1 MPSGSPLKDILARFD
16 QRVAYKNRPGVDASA
31 HFDRERLRSVLEN
44 LIKNALETV
53 QSEQPVEVRVSSTKA
68 KVTISVLDRGEGIS
82 PEIRE
87 RIYDPFYTS
96 KISGSGIGLAITRR
110 FVEAVGGSLTLSA
123 RSGGGTEAAVCLKRA
138 KNEDTGR

>member
-1 MPSGSPLKDILARFD
+1 MSVR
-16 QRVAYKNRPGVDASA
+16 
-31 HFDRERLRSVLEN
+31 FDRERLRSVLEN

-53 QSEQPVEVRVSSTKA
+53 RTEEPVEVRVSSTKA

-96 KISGSGIGLAITRR
+96 KTTGSGIGLAITRR
-110 FVEAVGGSLTLSA
+110 FVEAVHGSLTLSA
-123 RSGGGTEAAVCLKRA
+123 RSGGGTVAAVCLKRA
-138 KNEDTGR
+138 RDEDTDRR